1 MKYAKLTLETVGAND
16 YPALRTEMVEDLV
29 QIELDAEMESL
40 LEHYEQL
47 VEEMYTNMDDDDLQA
62 HHDKHIE
69 YLKEFPS
76 GGKSEWIRQAHHD
89 KHIEYL
95 KEFPS
100 GDYKTEEEY
109 KNEN

>member
-1 MKYAKLTLETVGAND
+1 MKYVKLTLDTVGAND
-16 YPALRTEMVEDLV
+16 YPALRTEMVDDLV
-29 QIELDAEMESL
+29 QIELDPELGMESL

-76 GGKSEWIRQAHHD
+76 G
-89 KHIEYL
+89 
-95 KEFPS
+95 
-100 GDYKTEEEY
+100 DYKTEEEY
-109 KNEN
+109 ENEIKEEAKANEN